1 MDHKKKKKSSDMPAK
16 KSAKKKKVTG
26 KISKKPVNKKK
37 ITDKVNIKLTKKEKL
52 INKISKKSA
61 KKEKIIAR
69 TSEKTSKIEKA
80 NGMASKMPGEKEKV
94 SLGRR
99 DILKGLATIPVF
111 GPFLYAF
118 LKKKLAD
125 DFKKK
130 EILAELGISKKAP
143 EVLPKTVLKKPKQL
157 IRLGIIGFGGRGE
170 ALVHAVGFSHPDW
183 IERKKKQAKE
193 NKLNKGLETF
203 LTQEDLNVALTGVCD
218 VFDVRAERGIAA
230 SKNDIRPGG
239 GSGLLKGARRY
250 IHYQDLIQSNDV
262 DAVIIATP
270 DHWHAQMT
278 IDAVNAGK
286 HVYCEKCMTRTIDE
300 TFKIT
305 ESVKN
310 SGKVFQLGHQG
321 RQQDSYIKA
330 KQIAEKNILG
340 KITLVETTTN
350 RNSPDGAWVYEIH
363 EEGSPETIDWEQFQG
378 AAPNKVPFSLERFFR
393 WRCWFDYGTG
403 LSGNLLS
410 HEYDAVN
417 QILEL
422 GIPKS
427 VVASG
432 GIYFFQDG
440 RDVPDVFQAVYEYP
454 DRDLTLIYSATL
466 ANGRNRGKI
475 FMGHDASMEVGSS
488 LTVTAD
494 WESTRYKEK
503 IMNNIINTS
512 LPLFTYQP
520 GLKGIDTVTSATERY
535 FATRGLMYT
544 LRGGRRVNTTH
555 LHIKEWLDCIRNG
568 GQTSCNIDRGFE
580 EAITCHMA
588 TISYLE
594 GRKVEWDPVN
604 KKIV

>member
-1 MDHKKKKKSSDMPAK
+1 MNKKKKKKSSDKPGK
-16 KSAKKKKVTG
+16 KPAKKKKLPVKET
-26 KISKKPVNKKK
+26 KKP
-37 ITDKVNIKLTKKEKL
+37 
-52 INKISKKSA
+52 A
-61 KKEKIIAR
+61 KKEKVTGRISKEPIKK
-69 TSEKTSKIEKA
+69 EKVTDKISIK
-80 NGMASKMPGEKEKV
+80 PEKEDKV

-111 GPFLYAF
+111 GPFLYALF
-118 LKKKLAD
+118 KKKLSD

-143 EVLPKTVLKKPKQL
+143 EVLPKTILKKPKEL
-157 IRLGIIGFGGRGE
+157 VRLGIIGFGGRGE
-170 ALVHAVGFSHPDW
+170 DLVRSAGFAHPDW

-193 NKLNKGLETF
+193 NKLDKGLESF
-203 LTQEDLNVALTGVCD
+203 LNQEDLNVVLSGVCD
-218 VFDVRAERGIAA
+218 VFDVRAERGIAT
-230 SKNDIRPGG
+230 SQNDIRPGG
-239 GSGLLKGARRY
+239 GFGLLKGAKRY
-250 IHYQDLIQSNDV
+250 TRYQDMLQSNEI

-270 DHWHAQMT
+270 DHWHTQMT

-286 HVYCEKCMTRTIDE
+286 HVYCEKCMTRTVDE

-305 ESVKN
+305 EAVKS

-321 RQQDSYIKA
+321 RQQESYIKA
-330 KQIAEKNILG
+330 KQITEKNILG

-350 RNSPDGAWVYEIH
+350 RNSPNGAWVYDIH
-363 EEGSPETIDWEQFQG
+363 EEGNPETIDWEQFQG
-378 AAPNKVPFSLERFFR
+378 PAPHKVPFSLERFFR

-403 LSGNLLS
+403 LSGDLLS
-410 HEYDAVN
+410 HEYDAAN

-466 ANGRNRGKI
+466 ANGRHRGKI

-503 IMNNIINTS
+503 IMNKIINTS

-544 LRGGRRVNTTH
+544 MRGGRPVNTTH
-555 LHIKEWLDCIRNG
+555 LHIKDWLDCIRNG
-568 GQTSCNIDRGFE
+568 GLPSCNIDRGFE